1 MIIVCI
7 LLCFANLFLLMF
19 GITWFSSLSSEI
31 DNIRKTTQVNF
42 LDNEKNKN
50 QLKKLIDTL
59 KSINNI
65 RSYFQ

>member
-19 GITWFSSLSSEI
+19 GIIWINSLSSEI
-31 DNIRKTTQVNF
+31 DNISKTTQVNF
-42 LDNEKNKN
+42 LDNTENKN